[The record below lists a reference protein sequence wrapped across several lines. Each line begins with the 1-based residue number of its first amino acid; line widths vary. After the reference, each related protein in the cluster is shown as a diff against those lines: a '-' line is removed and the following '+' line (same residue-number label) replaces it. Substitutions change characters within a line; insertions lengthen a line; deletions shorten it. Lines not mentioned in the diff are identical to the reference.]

1 MRNDADSKH
10 RSERRS
16 ATRLKIGQVLPTQQV
31 IQVISRFD
39 REQRYFVYIPSSG
52 GAKAPVFVTVH
63 GLSRNA
69 REHAELLAPHCEELG
84 AVLIAPLFTAEES
97 RDYQRLGRV
106 GRGGRADL
114 ILESILE
121 EVSLSTGADVT
132 SIHLFGF
139 SGGAQFA
146 HRFTMARPHRVAR
159 AVIASAGWYTFPDA
173 ERRYPYGIRAS
184 RDLPDVRFDPEEFL
198 RVPITVIVGDQD
210 VTTEDLR
217 KSDRLNEQQGMDR
230 VERARNWVRA
240 MNDAAHAHH
249 LDPLVSFEAIPGG
262 DHTFATLVQTG
273 GLGSRVFAALFE
285 APVTPGSNGHRG

>member
-1 MRNDADSKH
+1 MRNDTGSTP

-16 ATRLKIGQVLPTQQV
+16 AIRLKVGQVLPTQEV
-31 IQVISRFD
+31 IQLISRFD
-39 REQRYFVYIPSSG
+39 REQRYFIYVPASG
-52 GAKAPVFVTVH
+52 GEKAPVFVTVH

-69 REHAELLAPHCEELG
+69 REHAELFAPHCEEHG
-84 AVLIAPLFTAEES
+84 VVLIAPIFTAEDT

-106 GRGGRADL
+106 GRGGRADV

-121 EVSLSTGADVT
+121 EVSLTTGADVS
-132 SIHLFGF
+132 SIQLFGF

-159 AVIASAGWYTFPDA
+159 AVIAAAGWYTFPDS
-173 ERRYPYGIRAS
+173 EKRYPYGIRAS

-217 KSDRLNEQQGMDR
+217 KSDRVNEQQGTNR
-230 VERARNWVRA
+230 FQRARNWVGA
-240 MNDAAHAHH
+240 MKGAALAHH
-249 LDPLVSFEAIPGG
+249 LDPLVTFEAIPGG
-262 DHTFATLVQTG
+262 DHTFATLMKTG
-273 GLGSRVFAALFE
+273 GLGTRVFTALFGAFVASASE
-285 APVTPGSNGHRG
+285 RDHG